1 MVDRRTLPKSFAS
14 LARATLLVGAVALLP
29 VTTQGLAAVDSRS
42 GPQFGRLVAIY
53 QLIKQ
58 NYVDNVDDDK
68 LVKGAI
74 NGMLE
79 SLDPHSSFLDGPSLQ
94 RLETMIDGNY
104 SGLGLSVV
112 MDDGSVVLKNETVIR
127 PAFAFLR

>member
-1 MVDRRTLPKSFAS
+1 MSKLAS
-14 LARATLLVGAVALLP
+14 LARATMLVGAVALIP
-29 VTTQGLAAVDSRS
+29 AATQGLAAVDSRS

-79 SLDPHSSFLDGPSLQ
+79 SLDPHS
-94 RLETMIDGNY
+94 
-104 SGLGLSVV
+104 
-112 MDDGSVVLKNETVIR
+112 
-127 PAFAFLR
+127 